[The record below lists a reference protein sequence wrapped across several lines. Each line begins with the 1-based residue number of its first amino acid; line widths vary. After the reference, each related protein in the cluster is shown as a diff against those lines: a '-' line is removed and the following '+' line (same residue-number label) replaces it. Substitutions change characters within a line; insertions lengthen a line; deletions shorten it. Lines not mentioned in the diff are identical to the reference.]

1 VIFKARYLLA
11 AKLLFS
17 AGLLYLV
24 LARVS
29 PSLILA
35 ELARANLWLVLASYS
50 LVPVA
55 VLLSGWRWETLAP
68 SLSFGTALKYTWIG
82 VFYSHVLPGAISGD
96 IAKGVSL
103 AIKDKGTRVN
113 VLAASI
119 FADRAVGLAALLIF
133 FDAACAIVYYRYGE
147 AFARLQHLALI
158 AIALSVVA
166 GVVAIVVLRFA
177 IRFES
182 VPASVDRSF
191 LGRAFHELID
201 AIKVYSQRPAI
212 LAKALTISVVIHVV
226 NIIALYIS
234 LQALA
239 INASVFF
246 AAIVYP
252 VLSVMLLVPI
262 SISGIGVREA
272 TLAVLFPLFG
282 LPPESGVA
290 ISWLALIATLPNI
303 LIGGALQLIEMYV
316 QEDTFTKRS
325 SR

>member
-1 VIFKARYLLA
+1 MKRKLRYLFA

-29 PSLILA
+29 PSLILG

-50 LVPVA
+50 LVPVT
-55 VLLSGWRWETLAP
+55 VLLSAWRWETLAP
-68 SLSFGTALKYTWIG
+68 SLSFGTALRYTWIG

-103 AIKDKGTRVN
+103 AVKDKKMRVN

-119 FADRAVGLAALLIF
+119 FADRAIGLAALLTF
-133 FDAACAIVYYRYGE
+133 FDVACAIVYYRYGE
-147 AFARLQHLALI
+147 AFIQLQDLALI
-158 AIALSVVA
+158 AIALSIVA
-166 GVVAIVVLRFA
+166 VAAAIVVLRFA
-177 IRFES
+177 IRFKTVPPS
-182 VPASVDRSF
+182 VERSF
-191 LGRAFHELID
+191 LGRAFHGLID
-201 AIKVYSQRPAI
+201 AIKVYSQQPSI
-212 LAKALTISVVIHVV
+212 LAKALVISVVIHIV
-226 NIIALYIS
+226 NIVALFIS

-239 INASVFF
+239 IDASVFF
-246 AAIVYP
+246 AAVIYP
-252 VLSVMLLVPI
+252 VLSVMLMIPI

-282 LPPESGVA
+282 LPPASGVA

-303 LIGGALQLIEMYV
+303 VIGGGLQLVEIYG
-316 QEDTFTKRS
+316 QEAMD
-325 SR
+325 